1 MADVRLQHELE
12 SRLAKSWPVHEW
24 CGSHVVLGVSGG
36 PDSVA
41 MLRAMVALKS
51 SAGGDGKLYVAHLNH
66 GLRAAAAD
74 EDQRWLQLLCQQLE
88 IQLEVGSAD
97 VATIAEQQGD
107 GWEAAARAARYDF
120 LRQAAER
127 LGARFVAAGHTADDQ
142 AETVLHRVLRG
153 TGIEGIAG
161 IPRVRRLS
169 ASVALVRPMLNVRRV
184 EVLEYLSSIGQDY
197 RIDATNQ
204 DNQWTRNRLRNELLP
219 ELREHY
225 NPRVDAALTRLATQ
239 ANEAQELIIGF
250 AEKLARDCVVVNER
264 GTQIDCK
271 TLAEQP
277 PIIVREAFKFAWREA
292 GWPLQSM
299 GFEEWQQLA
308 SLASGG
314 NSRAVINLPG
324 NIRARCQ
331 SGLVILEPAGG

>member
-1 MADVRLQHELE
+1 
-12 SRLAKSWPVHEW
+12 
-24 CGSHVVLGVSGG
+24 
-36 PDSVA
+36 

-51 SAGGDGKLYVAHLNH
+51 SPGGKGKLYVAHLNH

-74 EDQRWLQLLCQQLE
+74 EDQRWLQLLCEQLG
-88 IQLEVGSAD
+88 IQLEVGRAD
-97 VATIAEQQGD
+97 VAPIAEQQGD

-120 LRQAAER
+120 LRHMAEH
-127 LGARFVAAGHTADDQ
+127 LGARFVATGHTADDQ
-142 AETVLHRVLRG
+142 AETVLHRLLRG
-153 TGIEGIAG
+153 TGIEGIGG

-169 ASVALVRPMLNVRRV
+169 ASVALVRPMLNVRRAD
-184 EVLEYLSSIGQDY
+184 VLEYLSSIGQDY

-219 ELREHY
+219 ELREIY
-225 NPRVDAALTRLATQ
+225 NPQVDAALTRLATQ
-239 ANEAQELIIGF
+239 ANEAHDLISAI
-250 AEKLARDCVVVNER
+250 AEKVARDCVVVTAT

-277 PIIVREAFKFAWREA
+277 PIIVREVFKLAWREA

-299 GFEEWQQLA
+299 GFDEWQQLA

-314 NSRAVINLPG
+314 NSRVVINLPG
-324 NIRARCQ
+324 NIRARFQ
-331 SGLVILEPAGG
+331 SGRIILDSPGG